1 MRRMPFGRVFNLR
14 RESEGQSVGI
24 VTEGNTAEVREVVAG
39 GVAAQQ
45 GVPPLAISPLSSSS
59 LSSPSS
65 SSASASAS
73 MSISMQPTMC
83 TWTLTEINGRPL
95 NLCSK
100 EGEARD
106 RLLAVG
112 KAISI
117 NIQPTDFVKLLK
129 KQLKNLRGY
138 KDYLLG

>member
-39 GVAAQQ
+39 GLAAQQ
-45 GVPPLAISPLSSSS
+45 GVPFLAISPLSPV
-59 LSSPSS
+59 SPSS
-65 SSASASAS
+65 PPS
-73 MSISMQPTMC
+73 PC

-117 NIQPTDFVKLLK
+117 NIQPTDFVKVLK
-129 KQLKNLRGY
+129 KQLKSLRGY
-138 KDYLLG
+138 KDFLLG